1 MIFLTF
7 RFYGEL
13 NDFLPVAYRH
23 RRFRYSRRA
32 VSSVKDA
39 IEALGVPHPEADV
52 IVINGRDQDFSYR
65 LQDGDHVA
73 VYPPFRSID
82 VSSLRRVGGDPPA
95 PVRFVADVHLAR
107 LAAFLR
113 LCGFD
118 TLVDGDDAEVAGV
131 GARDARVVLTRDV
144 GLLKRAIVRYGHWV
158 RDTNPE
164 RQLAEVLARFGL
176 ADQLQPFT
184 RCLRCNTTLVR
195 IDADVV
201 ADRLPARTRA
211 RFQQFHQCPECGR
224 VYWPGSHYV
233 RLRDLIDRVRQ
244 SPPRLESS
252 DAGGRL

>member
-1 MIFLTF
+1 MILLTF
-7 RFYGEL
+7 RFYGAL
-13 NDFLPVAYRH
+13 NDFLPFAYRH
-23 RRFRYSRRA
+23 RRFTYSRPA
-32 VSSVKDA
+32 TSSVKDA

-52 IVINGRDQDFSYR
+52 IVINGRDEDFSYR

-95 PVRFVADVHLAR
+95 PVRFVVDVHLAR

-118 TLVDGDDAEVAGV
+118 TLVDGDDAEVAGI

-158 RDTNPE
+158 RDTDPE

-184 RCLRCNTTLVR
+184 RCLRCNTTLAR

-201 ADRLPARTRA
+201 ADSAARAHAGELPAVSPLSGMRPRLLA
-211 RFQQFHQCPECGR
+211 RFALR
-224 VYWPGSHYV
+224 ATARSHRPRETV
-233 RLRDLIDRVRQ
+233 AAAARFLRRWR
-244 SPPRLESS
+244 
-252 DAGGRL
+252 